1 MLDLSRYA
9 TKKELNDATGVD
21 TSNLAAE
28 INFIALKGELDKLD
42 IDKLISVPIGLNNL
56 KRIVDD
62 LDVEKLKTVS
72 VDLKIEVIFLLKIV
86 FVDDGFQNIFVYQL
100 ALNTLELK
108 EDKGTEYV
116 IGWKS
121 ERVYNSRLTSLYTA
135 FLHNIKLSGKKFNKS
150 VLVLKQNN

>member
-1 MLDLSRYA
+1 M
-9 TKKELNDATGVD
+9 
-21 TSNLAAE
+21 
-28 INFIALKGELDKLD
+28 KGELDKLD
-42 IDKLISVPIGLNNL
+42 IDKLISAPIGLNNL

-72 VDLKIEVIFLLKIV
+72 VDLKIEVILLLKIV
-86 FVDDGFQNIFVYQL
+86 FVDDDFQNVFVYQP

-121 ERVYNSRLTSLYTA
+121 ERLYNSRLTSLYTA
-135 FLHNIKLSGKKFNKS
+135 FLHNIKLSGNK
-150 VLVLKQNN
+150 LKAIQ